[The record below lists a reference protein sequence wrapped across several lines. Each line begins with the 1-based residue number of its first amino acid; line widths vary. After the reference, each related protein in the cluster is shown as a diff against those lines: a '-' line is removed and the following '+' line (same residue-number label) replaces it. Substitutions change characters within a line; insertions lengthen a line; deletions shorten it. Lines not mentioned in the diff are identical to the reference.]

1 MLACVING
9 VLIVAGSAIGLLFRN
24 KIREQ
29 LCRTLMAGLAVC
41 VAVVGIIYAVKTTD
55 SIIIIVSIV
64 VGTVIGELIDI
75 EKRVDALGER
85 LKALVMKN
93 REDAHFTEGFVT
105 STLLFCVGSM
115 AIVGSIEAGINH
127 NYSIIISKSV
137 IDAVIAITF
146 AAAMGVGVCF
156 SALSVVAYQGVLT
169 FLAIYL
175 GNFLPAPVINE
186 ITAVGGVLLIC
197 VGINMLNIIK
207 DGHIR
212 AANMLPGMLV
222 PVAYIPLASWL
233 SGLF

>member
-1 MLACVING
+1 MIACVING
-9 VLIVAGSAIGLLFRN
+9 VLIAAGSAIGLLFRTRI
-24 KIREQ
+24 KEQ
-29 LCRTLMAGLAVC
+29 LCRTLIAGLSVC
-41 VAVVGIIYAVKTTD
+41 VAVIGVIYAVKTSN

-64 VGTVIGELIDI
+64 VGTIIGELIDI

-85 LKALVMKN
+85 LKAWVVKN
-93 REDAHFTEGFVT
+93 REDAHFTKGFVT

-137 IDAVIAITF
+137 IDAVISITF

-156 SALSVVAYQGVLT
+156 SAFSVVAYQGILT
-169 FLAIYL
+169 ILAIFL

-197 VGINMLNIIK
+197 VAINMLNILK

-212 AANMLPGMLV
+212 VANMLPGMLV
-222 PVAYIPLASWL
+222 PVAYIPIASWL